1 MGFKKIDIPN
11 LAFGTFPLKGD
22 SAKNAVF
29 TALELGY
36 RHIDTAQ
43 MYENELEVGKAIK
56 ASGLSTDKIFLTT
69 KILPENYTLD
79 RFIDSLKKSCDEL
92 QVDKVNLLL
101 LHWPPIDKPLE
112 PILDLLGSSLT
123 YGLTERIGVSNFTSS
138 LMEIAA
144 RYFDNQIAVNQV
156 EFHPLLDQS
165 KLLQKA
171 SSLNIKLM
179 SFCSLAR
186 GKVVMEPVIKIIA
199 EKYAVSPGAVA
210 LSWIMQQNV
219 VATVMSSNRDRARN
233 NMDSVR
239 IHLNNNDMQL
249 ITELT
254 QKHLRLVS
262 PPGLAPEWDE

>member
-1 MGFKKIDIPN
+1 M
-11 LAFGTFPLKGD
+11 
-22 SAKNAVF
+22 
-29 TALELGY
+29 
-36 RHIDTAQ
+36 
-43 MYENELEVGKAIK
+43 
-56 ASGLSTDKIFLTT
+56 
-69 KILPENYTLD
+69 
-79 RFIDSLKKSCDEL
+79 
-92 QVDKVNLLL
+92 
-101 LHWPPIDKPLE
+101 
-112 PILDLLGSSLT
+112 T

-199 EKYAVSPGAVA
+199 ELYAVSPGAVA